1 MAEDDKLSLMVA
13 LGRYLANG
21 KSGTQPEGHQELNR
35 FIQWCGRDRG
45 VGELTPS
52 EVADF
57 AASAGGMWGAD
68 SALKLNPVKSFLTY
82 LKKKG
87 WVEVNL
93 APHVKSSKS
102 KKNSHRIFFR
112 SSGEQAELT
121 AEGYA
126 NLQNR
131 LEMLKLERFSVVGDI
146 SRAMAD
152 KDFRENAPLDA
163 AKERQGFIES
173 SIREVEG
180 ILANAVVRTSDTID
194 DGTKRVKIGR
204 KVTLKDAKSGKQVL
218 YRVVDS
224 READPVSGKISN
236 VSPVGKA
243 LMDKTIGEEV
253 QVTIPKGTLSYIVQ
267 KIES

>member
-1 MAEDDKLSLMVA
+1 
-13 LGRYLANG
+13 
-21 KSGTQPEGHQELNR
+21 
-35 FIQWCGRDRG
+35 
-45 VGELTPS
+45 
-52 EVADF
+52 
-57 AASAGGMWGAD
+57 
-68 SALKLNPVKSFLTY
+68 
-82 LKKKG
+82 
-87 WVEVNL
+87 
-93 APHVKSSKS
+93 
-102 KKNSHRIFFR
+102 
-112 SSGEQAELT
+112 
-121 AEGYA
+121 
-126 NLQNR
+126 
-131 LEMLKLERFSVVGDI
+131 MLKLERFSVVGDI

-173 SIREVEG
+173 SIRELEG